1 MRGIHTYHKSRS
13 WIAFVRAQG
22 FEYTRCGNPIRS
34 VLEKCLVALDNAKYA
49 LAYSSGMT
57 AISSV
62 VNLLAPG
69 EHVLCSSNVYGGTYR
84 FLSEMANHA
93 GIMSDFVDFSVTD
106 NIVNNIK
113 PNTKASDNGNR
124 SIVRR
129 TYFPF
134 SYPSRGQMYKNT
146 CQLNANWF

>member
-1 MRGIHTYHKSRS
+1 MHGLHARRKS
-13 WIAFVRAQG
+13 WLWTVFVRAQG

-49 LAYSSGMT
+49 LAYSSGMS

-62 VNLLAPG
+62 VNLLVPG

-84 FLSEMANHA
+84 YLNEMANRA
-93 GIMSDFVDFSVTD
+93 GIMFDFVDLSVTD

-113 PNTKASDNGNR
+113 PNTKVSYNGDR

-129 TYFPF
+129 TFFSF
-134 SYPSRGQMYKNT
+134 SYLNRG
-146 CQLNANWF
+146 